1 MLINM
6 NPVFQCAALD
16 GKCSINCDDEVG
28 FLSLSSS
35 PFALTSKEMYCHGK
49 MYFVK
54 AVYKSDKGKIPKHYK
69 KDSRELKGFTLS
81 NPLFLSVYQ
90 YA

>member
-1 MLINM
+1 
-6 NPVFQCAALD
+6 
-16 GKCSINCDDEVG
+16 
-28 FLSLSSS
+28 
-35 PFALTSKEMYCHGK
+35 

-81 NPLFLSVYQ
+81 NPLFLELQSISMLNHADFQIRHIPHSYLC
-90 YA
+90 